1 MGVFSTGKDSREG
14 RVLTPWQ
21 GSLLLN
27 PAPLP
32 VASVL
37 RSDRSAGRR
46 SSSSS
51 WVSLQLNTSQSEWH
65 QQEIKNN
72 QYRVGES
79 DDDEIAFL
87 SCFVF
92 LCFSREQ
99 KRLDGRFF
107 GCKYCWDYCIL
118 WLCLQLVELPLKKI
132 WYTYTSPLKCVC
144 FLNKKW
150 LWI

>member
-1 MGVFSTGKDSREG
+1 MGAFSTGKDRSREG

-32 VASVL
+32 VVSI
-37 RSDRSAGRR
+37 SWCDRSAVCR
-46 SSSSS
+46 SSS

-65 QQEIKNN
+65 QQEFKNN

-92 LCFSREQ
+92 LCFSRER
-99 KRLDGRFF
+99 KRLDRRFF

-118 WLCLQLVELPLKKI
+118 WLCLQLVELLLKEI
-132 WYTYTSPLKCVC
+132 WYTCTSDV
-144 FLNKKW
+144 
-150 LWI
+150 